1 MVRTSTIIVIVMCT
15 CLVAGGGLG
24 TYYFRSNDDAA
35 LNAEEIVAAE
45 AAAKELEL
53 AEERAAAVR
62 ANAPIIR
69 SAAQLAQEKLEIAKA
84 EAGTS
89 KYATDI
95 GKQRAETKLIT
106 AVRALEEAEARL
118 QEAMTDSTISDARLL
133 EIQLDVEAAKI
144 KVDAAAEVVR
154 IQERSQ
160 DDADE
165 IKRLSDLAILA
176 LEAEI
181 KSAVENGDEDAA
193 EIARQ
198 SIKKIEEDTEDARRI
213 ARGLAADTVL
223 MDAVTA
229 GYVEE
234 EGGISAEVAAGH
246 QGYTVSTYR
255 IRPENREMC
264 SRKRVFV
271 DGRIGIN
278 VSCSK

>member
-15 CLVAGGGLG
+15 CLIAGGGLG
-24 TYYFRSNDDAA
+24 TYYFRSTDDAA
-35 LNAEEIVAAE
+35 LNAEEIMAAE

-69 SAAQLAQEKLEIAKA
+69 TAAQLAQEKLEIAKA
-84 EAGTS
+84 EAGAS

-118 QEAMTDSTISDARLL
+118 QEAMTDSTISDARRL
-133 EIQLDVEAAKI
+133 EAQLDVDAAKI
-144 KVDAAAEVVR
+144 DVDAAAEVVR

-160 DDADE
+160 ADADE
-165 IKRLSDLAILA
+165 IKRLSDEAILA

-198 SIKKIEEDTEDARRI
+198 SIAKIEADTEDARLI
-213 ARGLAADTVL
+213 AVGLGENTAL

-234 EGGISAEVAAGH
+234 EGGIRDEVAAGH

-278 VSCSK
+278 VTCSK